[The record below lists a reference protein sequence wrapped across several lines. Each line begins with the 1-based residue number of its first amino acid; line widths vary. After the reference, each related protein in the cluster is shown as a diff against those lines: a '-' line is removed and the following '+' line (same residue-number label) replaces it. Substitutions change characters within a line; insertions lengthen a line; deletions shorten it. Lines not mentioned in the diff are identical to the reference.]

1 MQAVSTEYDLIAQ
14 DISDFTET
22 IVGITEMRDV
32 PVSVRADSIFAVE
45 ALFHR
50 FIMSKIIE
58 KCENSTVPSNN

>member
-14 DISDFTET
+14 DISAFTET

-45 ALFHR
+45 SLFHK

-58 KCENSTVPSNN
+58 KCENSVTPSNN

>member
-1 MQAVSTEYDLIAQ
+1 MKVVSTEYDLIAQ

-45 ALFHR
+45 ALFHK

-58 KCENSTVPSNN
+58 KCENSVAPSNN